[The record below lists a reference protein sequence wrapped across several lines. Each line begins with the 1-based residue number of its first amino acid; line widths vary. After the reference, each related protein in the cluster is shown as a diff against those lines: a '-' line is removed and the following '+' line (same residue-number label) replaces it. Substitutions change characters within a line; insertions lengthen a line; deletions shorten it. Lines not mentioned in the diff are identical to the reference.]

1 MDIRTEDIVNQEF
14 SRAFLGYDIEEVDG
28 FLDALIDR
36 FEKLEAQR
44 KELLVAMEYLLK
56 KLGDAEDVSDEM
68 KRAIA
73 KGDKTLRRL
82 LAAQPQTASISRER
96 ERKEPVQKQRSRP
109 APKRS
114 RSSTTAQPEALEGR
128 EADAGWE
135 TKGTKPAAAAT
146 KQVVSQALRTAVRV
160 GRSKDTADDLTAAAM
175 AGGAEALQDVL
186 NAATAQARAK
196 AEAAAFGPK
205 PSTDGQAGETQ
216 GASAGGYA
224 ASIDEQAGEASVSS
238 ASGYASPLAESLY
251 AFQPP
256 MEETAPLSMAFQGT
270 DYTPVEDVSALYQQP
285 LAGQEPSPHIREE
298 AAVAM
303 EIEIQESGP
312 ETDILIPELLNDLE
326 SALADNA
333 IRAASAT
340 TKDEMLR
347 GDDTKEA

>member
-68 KRAIA
+68 KKAIA

-82 LAAQPQTASISRER
+82 LAAQPQTTSTSRER

-114 RSSTTAQPEALEGR
+114 RSSTTAQPEVLEGR
-128 EADAGWE
+128 EAAADWE
-135 TKGTKPAAAAT
+135 TKGTKPAATAA

-160 GRSKDTADDLTAAAM
+160 GRSKDTMGDLAAAAT
-175 AGGAEALQDVL
+175 AGSAEALHDSL

-205 PSTDGQAGETQ
+205 PFVDGQA
-216 GASAGGYA
+216 A
-224 ASIDEQAGEASVSS
+224 EASVSS
-238 ASGYASPLAESLY
+238 ANGYASPLPESLY

-256 MEETAPLSMAFQGT
+256 MEGSAPLSTAFQGT
-270 DYTPVEDVSALYQQP
+270 DYAPMEDVSALCQQP
-285 LAGQEPSPHIREE
+285 LAGQEPLSRIREE
-298 AAVAM
+298 APVAM
-303 EIEIQESGP
+303 EMEIHESAP
-312 ETDILIPELLNDLE
+312 ETDIPIPELFNDLE

-333 IRAASAT
+333 IRAASANT
-340 TKDEMLR
+340 REELLR